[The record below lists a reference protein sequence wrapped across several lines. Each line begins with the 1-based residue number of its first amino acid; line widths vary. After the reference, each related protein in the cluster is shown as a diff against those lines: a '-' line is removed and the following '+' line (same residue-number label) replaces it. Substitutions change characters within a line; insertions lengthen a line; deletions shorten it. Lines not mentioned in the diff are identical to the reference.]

1 MVTSS
6 PISQF
11 CQARAVRAAV
21 LRKGQLVVDDV
32 AEPRPEMGQVL
43 VRTLACGICG
53 SDLHFVRH
61 GARLIELARQS
72 GQPVDV
78 NLDRDVFMGHE
89 FSAEVLEIGP
99 ETIGPPAGTVVTSL
113 PVMLTLNGIEQLA
126 YSTNL
131 PAGYSERMLLSA
143 PLLLTVPNGLDARR
157 AALTEPMAVGL
168 HAVNRSQ
175 IDRRESAV
183 VLGCG
188 PVGLAVIA
196 ALKMGGIPTIVAS
209 DFSPARREL
218 AITMG
223 ATAAV
228 DPADDS
234 AIERWRETDGR
245 RPLVIFEAV
254 GVPGMLDGA
263 MRDAPAG
270 GRVLVVGVCME
281 ADLIQPA
288 IGINKEL
295 TIQFAFA
302 YTPEEFAESLR
313 VIAEGEID
321 VAPMIT
327 GAVGI
332 DGVPGAFAQLA
343 HPDRH
348 CKILVE
354 P

>member
-1 MVTSS
+1 
-6 PISQF
+6 
-11 CQARAVRAAV
+11 
-21 LRKGQLVVDDV
+21 
-32 AEPRPEMGQVL
+32 MGQVL

-53 SDLHFVRH
+53 SDLHFVKH
-61 GARLIELARQS
+61 GSRLIELARES
-72 GQPVDV
+72 GLPAGVD
-78 NLDRDVFMGHE
+78 LGRDVFMGHE
-89 FSAEVLEIGP
+89 FSAEVLEVGP
-99 ETIGPPAGTVVTSL
+99 ETVALPAGTVVTSL
-113 PVMLTLNGIEQLA
+113 PVMLSLEGISQLA
-126 YSTNL
+126 YSNDL

-143 PLLLTVPNGLDARR
+143 PLLLAVPNGLDARH

-175 IDRRESAV
+175 VDQRESAI

-196 ALKMGGIPTIVAS
+196 ALRLKGIPTIVAS

-218 AITMG
+218 ALTMG
-223 ATAAV
+223 ATVAV
-228 DPADDS
+228 DAASDS
-234 AIERWRETDGR
+234 VIERWREIDGR

-254 GVPGMLDGA
+254 GIPGMLDAA
-263 MRDAPAG
+263 MRDAPIG

-281 ADLIQPA
+281 ADLVQPA

-313 VIAEGEID
+313 ALAEGTID

-327 GAVGI
+327 GSVDI
-332 DGVPGAFAQLA
+332 DGVPAAFAELA
-343 HPDRH
+343 HPDVH

-354 P
+354 PSAP

>member
-1 MVTSS
+1 
-6 PISQF
+6 
-11 CQARAVRAAV
+11 VRAAI
-21 LRKGQLVVDDV
+21 LRQGQLIVDEVD
-32 AEPRPEMGQVL
+32 EPRPALGQVL
-43 VRTLACGICG
+43 VRTVACGICG
-53 SDLHFVRH
+53 SDLHFVKH
-61 GARLIELARQS
+61 GSRLIDLARES
-72 GQPVDV
+72 GLPAGVD
-78 NLDRDVFMGHE
+78 LGRDVFMGHE
-89 FSAEVLEIGP
+89 FSAEVLEVGP
-99 ETIGPPAGTVVTSL
+99 DTVGPPPGTVVTSL
-113 PVMLTLNGIEQLA
+113 PVMLSLEGISQLA
-126 YSTNL
+126 YSNDL

-143 PLLLTVPNGLDARR
+143 PLLLTVPNGLDARH

-168 HAVNRSQ
+168 HAVNRSRVDQ
-175 IDRRESAV
+175 RESAI

-196 ALKMGGIPTIVAS
+196 ALRLKGVPSIVAS

-223 ATAAV
+223 ASTAV
-228 DPADDS
+228 DPAHDS
-234 AIERWRETDGR
+234 VIDRWREVDGR

-263 MRDAPAG
+263 MRDAPIG

-281 ADLIQPA
+281 ADHVQPA

-313 VIAEGEID
+313 AIAEGDID

-327 GAVGI
+327 GSVDIG
-332 DGVPGAFAQLA
+332 GVPAAFAELA

-354 P
+354 PSAR